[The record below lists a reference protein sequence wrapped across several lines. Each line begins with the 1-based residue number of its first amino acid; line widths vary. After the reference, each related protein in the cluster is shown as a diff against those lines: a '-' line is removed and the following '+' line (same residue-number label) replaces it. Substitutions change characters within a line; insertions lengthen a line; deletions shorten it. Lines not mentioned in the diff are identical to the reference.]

1 MSMNIR
7 TTGIRICL
15 VTTLLL
21 LAACA
26 GRGDL
31 RGQPSTGLD
40 RKLSTY
46 AYIEDGDL
54 LDLIV
59 GTRPTR
65 YRDDSD
71 FMPIEIAIANRRLK
85 QLTLSRESFVLI
97 DEEGNR
103 YPCAGPEE
111 LLEGYEFLDWDREPS
126 VSELYALIDTKYA
139 AFTRYPSKFS
149 PTRQVTS
156 SRYGVVLNRVA
167 LPKFGYLMDMLYF
180 PAPSTGIKGHKFE
193 LFVSAPELQ
202 DPVFIKFEVR

>member
-1 MSMNIR
+1 MKIR
-7 TTGIRICL
+7 SIGKGICL
-15 VTTLLL
+15 VSVILLI
-21 LAACA
+21 ASCA
-26 GRGDL
+26 GRGEL
-31 RGQPSTGLD
+31 RGQPSPGLD

-85 QLTLSRESFVLI
+85 QLTLSRESFILI

-103 YPCAGPEE
+103 YPCASPNE

-149 PTRQVTS
+149 PTRQMQS
-156 SRYGVVLNRVA
+156 GRYGVVLDRVA
-167 LPKFGYLMDMLYF
+167 LPKFGYIMDMLYF
-180 PAPSTGIKGHKFE
+180 PAPATGIKGHKFD

-202 DPVFIKFEVR
+202 DPVFVKFEVR

>member
-1 MSMNIR
+1 MSIR
-7 TTGIRICL
+7 SNVKRICI
-15 VTTLLL
+15 VASVLL

-26 GRGDL
+26 GRSDL
-31 RGQPSTGLD
+31 RGQTATGLD

-59 GTRPTR
+59 GTRPAR
-65 YRDDSD
+65 YRDDSS
-71 FMPIEIAIANRRLK
+71 FMPLEIAIANRRLK
-85 QLTLSRESFVLI
+85 QLTLSRESFILV
-97 DEEGNR
+97 DEDGNR
-103 YPCAGPEE
+103 YPCASPKE
-111 LLEGYEFLDWDREPS
+111 LLEGYDFLDWDRQPS

-149 PTRQVTS
+149 PTRLMKS
-156 SRYGVVLNRVA
+156 SRYGVVLDRVA

-180 PAPSTGIKGHKFE
+180 PAPPTGIKGHRFE

-202 DPVFIKFEVR
+202 DPVFVKFEVR

>member
-1 MSMNIR
+1 MSIKK
-7 TTGIRICL
+7 TIFHFCL
-15 VTTLLL
+15 LAILLL
-21 LAACA
+21 LTACV
-26 GRGDL
+26 GRGEL
-31 RGQPSTGLD
+31 RGQPSPGLD

-65 YRDDSD
+65 YRDDGD

-85 QLTLSRESFVLI
+85 QLTLNRESFILI

-111 LLEGYEFLDWDREPS
+111 LLDGYEFLDWDREPS

-149 PTRQVTS
+149 PTRQAQTG
-156 SRYGVVLNRVA
+156 RYRVVLDRVT
-167 LPKFGYLMDMLYF
+167 LPKFGYLMDIIYF
-180 PAPSTGIKGHKFE
+180 PSPSTGIKGHKFE
-193 LFVSAPELQ
+193 LFVSAPELP
-202 DPVFIKFEVR
+202 DPVFVKFEVR